1 MKITKTRLMEIIKEE
16 LDLVLEKKKNP
27 YAICTASVGRE
38 DEEKYKSCKEK
49 VEKQNEE
56 TKEENK

>member
-1 MKITKTRLMEIIKEE
+1 MEIIKEE